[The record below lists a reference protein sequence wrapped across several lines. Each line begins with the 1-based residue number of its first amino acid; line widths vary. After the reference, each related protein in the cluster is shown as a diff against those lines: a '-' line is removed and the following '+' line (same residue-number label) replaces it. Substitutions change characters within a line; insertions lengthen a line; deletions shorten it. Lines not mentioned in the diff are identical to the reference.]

1 MVPPRRTDTLSA
13 SMARRLI
20 LWPQGGLWRHP
31 DFLRLWAG
39 QTISQFGSQISA
51 LALPIAAI
59 VVLDASA
66 FQVALLGTVEF
77 LPFLLFT
84 IPAGVWVDR
93 LRRRPILVIAD
104 LGRAVALVSVPVA
117 YAFDW
122 LTIWQ
127 LYAVGF
133 VVGTLTVFFDVAY
146 QSYLPSLVRRNQLVE
161 GNSKLELSVSAAQLG
176 GPAAAGGLVSLLTAP
191 WAVLTDAI
199 SFLGSALFVL
209 RIRTREEVAE
219 SAAAPERRGM
229 RAEAWEGLQF
239 VWKDRRLRALTEST
253 VIFNFCANGAFA
265 VYLVYAVRSLG
276 LSPAAIG
283 IIFSVGNVGWLA
295 GALVAGRLTTR
306 LGVGR
311 TIILTGA
318 IAAPALMLVPAAPQ
332 SSPIPFL
339 VAAGV
344 LSSFGLVIWRIS
356 QVSLRQAITPDHMLG
371 RVNAMSRFMMWGTI
385 PLGTLLGGALGS
397 TIGLRETLWIGTI
410 GASLTVLPV
419 LFSPLRTLVTVPDEP
434 EQPQDA
440 VLEPTIGVA
449 AVGMD
454 EPHA

>member
-1 MVPPRRTDTLSA
+1 V
-13 SMARRLI
+13 I
-20 LWPQGGLWRHP
+20 WPQGGLWRHP

-84 IPAGVWVDR
+84 LPAGVWVDR
-93 LRRRPILVIAD
+93 LHRRPILVIAD
-104 LGRAVALVSVPVA
+104 LGRAAALVSVPVA
-117 YAFDW
+117 YGLDA

-127 LYAVGF
+127 LYGVGF

-191 WAVLTDAI
+191 WAVLTDAV
-199 SFLGSALFVL
+199 SFLCSALFLL
-209 RIRTREEVAE
+209 RIRKREEVVQRAAE
-219 SAAAPERRGM
+219 EKRGM
-229 RAEAWEGLQF
+229 RAEAWEGLRF
-239 VWKDRRLRALTEST
+239 VFKDRRLRALTEST

-283 IIFSVGNVGWLA
+283 VIFSLGNVGWLL
-295 GALVAGRLTTR
+295 GALVAGRLSAR

-311 TIILTGA
+311 TLILSGLV
-318 IAAPALMLVPAAPQ
+318 AAPALMLVPAAPA
-332 SSPIPFL
+332 SAPIPFL

-344 LSSFGLVIWRIS
+344 ISSFGLVIWRIA
-356 QVSLRQAITPDHMLG
+356 QVSLRQAITPDRMLG
-371 RVNAMSRFMMWGTI
+371 RVNAASRFLMWGTI

-397 TIGLRETLWIGTI
+397 TIGLRTTLWIGTI
-410 GASLTVLPV
+410 GASFTVLPV
-419 LFSPLRTLVTVPDEP
+419 LLSPVRTLVSVPDAPDEP
-434 EQPQDA
+434 HET
-440 VLEPTIGVA
+440 VLEPTIGVP

>member
-1 MVPPRRTDTLSA
+1 
-13 SMARRLI
+13 MAGRLKT
-20 LWPQGGLWRHP
+20 LWPRGGLWRHP

-84 IPAGVWVDR
+84 LPAGVWVDR
-93 LRRRPILVIAD
+93 LPRRPILVIAD
-104 LGRAVALVSVPVA
+104 LGRAAALVSVPVA

-127 LYAVGF
+127 LYVVGF
-133 VVGTLTVFFDVAY
+133 LVGTLTVFFDVAY

-176 GPAAAGGLVSLLTAP
+176 GPAAAGGLVSLLSAP

-219 SAAAPERRGM
+219 SAATPERRGM

-283 IIFSVGNVGWLA
+283 VIFSLGNVGWLA

-318 IAAPALMLVPAAPQ
+318 VAAPALMLVPAAPQ
-332 SSPIPFL
+332 SAPIPFL
-339 VAAGV
+339 IAAGV

-371 RVNAMSRFMMWGTI
+371 RVNAVSRFMMWGTI

-410 GASLTVLPV
+410 GASFTILPV
-419 LFSPLRTLVTVPDEP
+419 LLSPVRTLFSVPDAPEEP
-434 EQPQDA
+434 REA

>member
-1 MVPPRRTDTLSA
+1 
-13 SMARRLI
+13 MARRLKT
-20 LWPQGGLWRHP
+20 LWPRGGLWRHP

-66 FQVALLGTVEF
+66 FQVALLGTIEF

-84 IPAGVWVDR
+84 LPAGVWVDR

-104 LGRAVALVSVPVA
+104 LVRAAALVSVPVA
-117 YAFDW
+117 YAFDA

-127 LYAVGF
+127 LYVVGF
-133 VVGTLTVFFDVAY
+133 VVGTRTVFFDVAY

-176 GPAAAGGLVSLLTAP
+176 GPAAAGGLVSLLSAP

-209 RIRTREEVAE
+209 RIRTREEVVAPTTAAE
-219 SAAAPERRGM
+219 RPGM
-229 RAEAWEGLQF
+229 RAEAWEGMQF

-283 IIFSVGNVGWLA
+283 IIFSLGNVGWLA
-295 GALVAGRLTTR
+295 GAVVAGRVSTK

-311 TIILTGA
+311 ALILSGA
-318 IAAPALMLVPAAPQ
+318 VAAPALMLVPLAPQ
-332 SSPIPFL
+332 SAPIPFL
-339 VAAGV
+339 IAAGV
-344 LSSFGLVIWRIS
+344 LSSFGLVIWRIA

-371 RVNAMSRFMMWGTI
+371 RVNAVSRFLMWGTI

-410 GASLTVLPV
+410 GASFTILPV
-419 LFSPLRTLVTVPDEP
+419 LFSPVRTLVSIPDAPGEP
-434 EQPQDA
+434 EGA
-440 VLEPTIGVA
+440 VLEPTIGMA
-449 AVGMD
+449 AVGGD

>member
-1 MVPPRRTDTLSA
+1 M
-13 SMARRLI
+13 
-20 LWPQGGLWRHP
+20 
-31 DFLRLWAG
+31 
-39 QTISQFGSQISA
+39 
-51 LALPIAAI
+51 
-59 VVLDASA
+59 
-66 FQVALLGTVEF
+66 
-77 LPFLLFT
+77 
-84 IPAGVWVDR
+84 
-93 LRRRPILVIAD
+93 
-104 LGRAVALVSVPVA
+104 
-117 YAFDW
+117 
-122 LTIWQ
+122 
-127 LYAVGF
+127 
-133 VVGTLTVFFDVAY
+133 
-146 QSYLPSLVRRNQLVE
+146 E

-199 SFLGSALFVL
+199 SFVGSALFVL
-209 RIRTREEVAE
+209 RIRKREEVVERPAT
-219 SAAAPERRGM
+219 ADRRGM

-283 IIFSVGNVGWLA
+283 IIFSLGNVGWLA

-318 IAAPALMLVPAAPQ
+318 VAAPALMLVPAAPQ
-332 SSPIPFL
+332 SAPIPFL
-339 VAAGV
+339 IAAGV

-371 RVNAMSRFMMWGTI
+371 RVNAVSRFMMWGTI

-410 GASLTVLPV
+410 GASFTILPV
-419 LFSPLRTLVTVPDEP
+419 LLSPVRTLFAVPDGPEEP
-434 EQPQDA
+434 QEA

-454 EPHA
+454 DPHA

>member
-1 MVPPRRTDTLSA
+1 
-13 SMARRLI
+13 
-20 LWPQGGLWRHP
+20 
-31 DFLRLWAG
+31 
-39 QTISQFGSQISA
+39 
-51 LALPIAAI
+51 
-59 VVLDASA
+59 VLDASA

-84 IPAGVWVDR
+84 LPAGVWVDR

-104 LGRAVALVSVPVA
+104 FGRAAALVSVPVA
-117 YAFDW
+117 YAFDV

-127 LYAVGF
+127 LYVVGF

-146 QSYLPSLVRRNQLVE
+146 QSYLPSLIRRNQLVD

-176 GPAAAGGLVSLLTAP
+176 GPATAGGLVSLLTAP

-209 RIRTREEVAE
+209 RIRKREEVIQP
-219 SAAAPERRGM
+219 AATAERRGM
-229 RAEAWEGLQF
+229 RAEAWEGMQF
-239 VWKDRRLRALTEST
+239 VFRDRRLRALTEST

-283 IIFSVGNVGWLA
+283 VIFSLGNVGWLA
-295 GALVAGRLTTR
+295 GALLAGRLSAR

-311 TIILTGA
+311 TIIFTGLL
-318 IAAPALMLVPAAPQ
+318 AAPALMLVPAAPQ
-332 SSPIPFL
+332 STPIPFL
-339 VAAGV
+339 IAAGV
-344 LSSFGLVIWRIS
+344 ISSFGLVIWRVA

-371 RVNAMSRFMMWGTI
+371 RVNAVSRFLMWGTI

-410 GASLTVLPV
+410 GASFTVLPV
-419 LFSPLRTLVTVPDEP
+419 LFSPVRALVSVPDMPDGPHEA
-434 EQPQDA
+434 DA
-440 VLEPTIGVA
+440 VLEPMIGVP

-454 EPHA
+454 DPRA

>member
-1 MVPPRRTDTLSA
+1 
-13 SMARRLI
+13 MARRLKT
-20 LWPQGGLWRHP
+20 LWPRGGLWRHP

-84 IPAGVWVDR
+84 LPAGVWVDR

-117 YAFDW
+117 YAFDA
-122 LTIWQ
+122 LTLWQ
-127 LYAVGF
+127 LYVVGF

-161 GNSKLELSVSAAQLG
+161 GNSKLELSVSAAQVG
-176 GPAAAGGLVSLLTAP
+176 GPAAAGGLVSLLSAP

-209 RIRTREEVAE
+209 RIRTREEVVE
-219 SAAAPERRGM
+219 PTAAAERPGM
-229 RAEAWEGLQF
+229 RAEAWEGMQF

-283 IIFSVGNVGWLA
+283 VIFSLGNVGWLA
-295 GALVAGRLTTR
+295 GALVAGRVSTK

-311 TIILTGA
+311 ALIVSGA
-318 IAAPALMLVPAAPQ
+318 VAAPALILVPAAPQ
-332 SSPIPFL
+332 SAPIPFL
-339 VAAGV
+339 IAAGV
-344 LSSFGLVIWRIS
+344 LSSFGLVIWRIA

-371 RVNAMSRFMMWGTI
+371 RVNAVSRFVMWGTI

-419 LFSPLRTLVTVPDEP
+419 LFSPVRTLVSIPDAPEEP
-434 EQPQDA
+434 RDA
-440 VLEPTIGVA
+440 VLEPAIGMA
-449 AVGMD
+449 AVGGD
-454 EPHA
+454 ETHA

>member
-1 MVPPRRTDTLSA
+1 MWPR
-13 SMARRLI
+13 
-20 LWPQGGLWRHP
+20 GGLWRHP

-39 QTISQFGSQISA
+39 QTISQFGSQVSA

-66 FQVALLGTVEF
+66 FQVASLGTVEF

-84 IPAGVWVDR
+84 LPAGVWVDR

-104 LGRAVALVSVPVA
+104 LGRATALVSVPVA
-117 YAFDW
+117 YGLDA

-127 LYAVGF
+127 LYVVGF

-161 GNSKLELSVSAAQLG
+161 GNSKLELSVSAAQLA
-176 GPAAAGGLVSLLTAP
+176 GPAAAGGLVSLLSAP

-209 RIRTREEVAE
+209 RIRTREEVVEPTVKAE
-219 SAAAPERRGM
+219 RPGM
-229 RAEAWEGLQF
+229 RAEAWEGLRF

-283 IIFSVGNVGWLA
+283 VIFSLGNVGWLL
-295 GALVAGRLTTR
+295 GALVAGRLSAR

-311 TIILTGA
+311 TIIFTGA
-318 IAAPALMLVPAAPQ
+318 VAAPALMLVPAAPQ
-332 SSPIPFL
+332 STPIPFL
-339 VAAGV
+339 IAAGV
-344 LSSFGLVIWRIS
+344 LSSFGLVNWRIA
-356 QVSLRQAITPDHMLG
+356 QVSLRQAITPDRMLG
-371 RVNAMSRFMMWGTI
+371 RVNAVSRFLMWGTI

-410 GASLTVLPV
+410 GASFTILPV
-419 LFSPLRTLVTVPDEP
+419 LFSPVRTLVSVPDAPDEP
-434 EQPQDA
+434 HDA
-440 VLEPTIGVA
+440 VLEPMIGVT
-449 AVGMD
+449 AVGAD
-454 EPHA
+454 ETHA

>member
-1 MVPPRRTDTLSA
+1 MG
-13 SMARRLI
+13 RRLV
-20 LWPQGGLWRHP
+20 LWPRGGLWRHP

-51 LALPIAAI
+51 FALPIAAI

-84 IPAGVWVDR
+84 LPAGVWVDR
-93 LRRRPILVIAD
+93 LPRRPILVIAD
-104 LGRAVALVSVPVA
+104 LGRAAALVSVPIA
-117 YAFDW
+117 YAFDA

-133 VVGTLTVFFDVAY
+133 AVGTLTVFFDVAY
-146 QSYLPSLVRRNQLVE
+146 QSYLPSLIRREQLVE
-161 GNSKLELSVSAAQLG
+161 GNSKLELSASAAQLG
-176 GPAAAGGLVSLLTAP
+176 GPATAGGLVSLLSAP
-191 WAVLTDAI
+191 WAVLADAI

-209 RIRTREEVAE
+209 RIRTQEEVVEPAVAAE
-219 SAAAPERRGM
+219 KQGM
-229 RAEAWEGLQF
+229 RAEAWEGLRF
-239 VWKDRRLRALTEST
+239 VWKDRRLRALTESS

-283 IIFSVGNVGWLA
+283 VILSLGNVGWLL
-295 GALVAGRLTTR
+295 GALVAGRLSER

-311 TIILTGA
+311 TIIVSGA
-318 IAAPALMLVPAAPQ
+318 VAAPALMLVPAAPA
-332 SSPIPFL
+332 SGPIPFL
-339 VAAGV
+339 IAAGV
-344 LSSFGLVIWRIS
+344 LSSFGLVIWRIT
-356 QVSLRQAITPDHMLG
+356 QVSLRQSITPHHMLG
-371 RVNAMSRFMMWGTI
+371 RVNAVSRFLMWGTI

-397 TIGLRETLWIGTI
+397 TIGLRTTLWIGTI
-410 GASLTVLPV
+410 GASFTILPV
-419 LFSPLRTLVTVPDEP
+419 LLSPVRTMFAIPDAADEP
-434 EQPQDA
+434 AET
-440 VLEPTIGVA
+440 VLEPTIGMA

-454 EPHA
+454 ETHA

>member
-1 MVPPRRTDTLSA
+1 M
-13 SMARRLI
+13 
-20 LWPQGGLWRHP
+20 
-31 DFLRLWAG
+31 
-39 QTISQFGSQISA
+39 
-51 LALPIAAI
+51 
-59 VVLDASA
+59 LDASA

-84 IPAGVWVDR
+84 LPAGVWVDR

-104 LGRAVALVSVPVA
+104 LVRAAALVSVPVA
-117 YAFDW
+117 YALDA

-127 LYAVGF
+127 LYVVGF
-133 VVGTLTVFFDVAY
+133 VVGTVTVFFDVAY

-176 GPAAAGGLVSLLTAP
+176 GPAAAGGLVSLLSAP
-191 WAVLTDAI
+191 WAVLTDAV

-209 RIRTREEVAE
+209 RIRTREEVVERPPAAE
-219 SAAAPERRGM
+219 RPGM
-229 RAEAWEGLQF
+229 RAEVWEGMQF
-239 VWKDRRLRALTEST
+239 VWQDRRLRALTEST

-283 IIFSVGNVGWLA
+283 IIFSLGNVGWLA
-295 GALVAGRLTTR
+295 GALVAGRVSTK

-311 TIILTGA
+311 ALILSGA
-318 IAAPALMLVPAAPQ
+318 VAAPALMLVPLAPQ
-332 SSPIPFL
+332 SAPIPFL
-339 VAAGV
+339 IAAGV
-344 LSSFGLVIWRIS
+344 LSSFGLVIWRIA

-371 RVNAMSRFMMWGTI
+371 RVNAVSRFMMWGTI

-410 GASLTVLPV
+410 GASFTVLPV
-419 LFSPLRTLVTVPDEP
+419 LFSPVRTLTEI
-434 EQPQDA
+434 
-440 VLEPTIGVA
+440 PTSPV
-449 AVGMD
+449 
-454 EPHA
+454 ETHA

>member
-1 MVPPRRTDTLSA
+1 
-13 SMARRLI
+13 MARRLKS

-51 LALPIAAI
+51 LALPITAI
-59 VVLDASA
+59 VVLDATA

-84 IPAGVWVDR
+84 LPAGVWVDR

-104 LGRAVALVSVPVA
+104 LVRAAVLVSVPVA
-117 YAFDW
+117 YALDA

-127 LYAVGF
+127 LYIVGF
-133 VVGTLTVFFDVAY
+133 VVGTGTVFFDVAY

-176 GPAAAGGLVSLLTAP
+176 GPAAAGGLVSLLSAP

-209 RIRTREEVAE
+209 RIRTREEVVERPPAAE
-219 SAAAPERRGM
+219 RPGM
-229 RAEAWEGLQF
+229 RADVWEGMQF
-239 VWKDRRLRALTEST
+239 VWRERRLRALTEST

-283 IIFSVGNVGWLA
+283 VIFSLGNVGWLA
-295 GALVAGRLTTR
+295 GALVAGRLSTK

-311 TIILTGA
+311 ALILSGA
-318 IAAPALMLVPAAPQ
+318 CGRSGADAGPAGAA
-332 SSPIPFL
+332 I
-339 VAAGV
+339 
-344 LSSFGLVIWRIS
+344 
-356 QVSLRQAITPDHMLG
+356 
-371 RVNAMSRFMMWGTI
+371 
-385 PLGTLLGGALGS
+385 
-397 TIGLRETLWIGTI
+397 
-410 GASLTVLPV
+410 
-419 LFSPLRTLVTVPDEP
+419 RTDPVPDRIGRAQLVRSRHLADRAGEP
-434 EQPQDA
+434 PPGDHSGSHAGAGQRREPVHDVGDDPAGHAARRRSRLDDRPSRDPLARDDRRVVHDPAGA
-440 VLEPTIGVA
+440 VLARAHAHRDSDDTGRDACVA
-449 AVGMD
+449 SGRAAASGGIRTS
-454 EPHA
+454 